1 MGQTPA
7 ISSLLDTSIPHAD
20 VPRRHE
26 IEIRAPAALV
36 LETARMFEVR
46 SVPLVRAL
54 FWLRAKI
61 RVRKRKGLFG
71 LRVLSSELV
80 GVRR

>member
-1 MGQTPA
+1 
-7 ISSLLDTSIPHAD
+7 
-20 VPRRHE
+20 
-26 IEIRAPAALV
+26 
-36 LETARMFEVR
+36 MFEVR